1 MKTIYICK
9 FHYGNTLLIYI
20 FNQSFIIFSIITI
33 KQITMNYLSV
43 CSTMKML
50 VIFVDYIKQ
59 TFYCFGKQDTEA
71 IN

>member
-1 MKTIYICK
+1 MEI
-9 FHYGNTLLIYI
+9 LLIYI
-20 FNQSFIIFSIITI
+20 FNQSFIIFSVINI
-33 KQITMNYLSV
+33 KQITMNYLPV
-43 CSTMKML
+43 CPIMKIL